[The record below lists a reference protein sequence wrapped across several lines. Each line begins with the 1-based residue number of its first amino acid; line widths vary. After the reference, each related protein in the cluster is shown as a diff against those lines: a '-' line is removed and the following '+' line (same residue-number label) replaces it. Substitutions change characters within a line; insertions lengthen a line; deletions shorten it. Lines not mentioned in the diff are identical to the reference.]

1 MNNVSINLQQAY
13 CLLDEVNSA
22 IKEIDQTIKE
32 GNRKSETLSQ
42 YNSFINQRMG
52 LIGYIREKLN
62 EEGKG
67 TTQ

>member
-1 MNNVSINLQQAY
+1 MSINLQQAFSQ
-13 CLLDEVNSA
+13 LDEIDRA
-22 IKEIDQTIKE
+22 IKEVDQTIKE

-42 YNSFINQRMG
+42 YNSFVNQRTG

-62 EEGKG
+62 EEGKD